1 MMMEFENEHTVRKFM
16 MSKAEEEFH
25 NRYSEAVMDI
35 KSRFGRKYTMII
47 DGKNITSAKTF
58 VHTSPINNRI
68 ILGYFPNANTGHART
83 AIKAAKQLFSEKWRK
98 TDYKYR
104 IQICRAAAAKIAD
117 RKFELAAWISYENG
131 KNRYEAIADVDEAID
146 FIRYY
151 SEGMERSNG
160 FTVETAKAESNE
172 KSKSV
177 MKPYGVWG
185 VIAPFNFPAAIL
197 IGMSIG
203 PLITGNTVVLKPASN
218 TPIIGYLFAE
228 IMKEA
233 GLPAGVLNFIT
244 GSGDIIGRAI
254 VESQDVAGIVFTGSK
269 EIGYKMIKEYSS
281 KTSPRP
287 IIAEMGGKNPVVV
300 TENADIDKAVEGVLK
315 AAFGYSGQKCSAC
328 SRLYVHR
335 NIKEVFMERLVHRA
349 KNLPVGNPLEP
360 NSFMGPLIN
369 SKAYDRYQKFSKI
382 AFRDGSVLVGGAVR
396 DNGDFKH
403 GYYAEPTIVDGLP
416 KNHRLFKEEL
426 FVPILCVAEY
436 DKYNDVLNL
445 CNDSEYGLTAGI
457 YSNKKDEIESFLD
470 IVDAG
475 VIYINRYGSA
485 TTGAMV
491 GCQPFGGW
499 KASGTTGKG
508 TGGPYYLMQFLREQ
522 SQTIAG

>member
-1 MMMEFENEHTVRKFM
+1 MTFENENTLHKFM
-16 MSKAEEEFH
+16 VSKGEEAFH
-25 NRYSEAVMDI
+25 DKYEQAIENI
-35 KSRFGRKYTMII
+35 KSEFGKRYTMII
-47 DGKNITSAKTF
+47 DDINVKSLETF
-58 VHTSPINNRI
+58 VHTSPIDTRI
-68 ILGYFPNANTGHART
+68 VLAYFPSGTAKHTED
-83 AIKAAKQLFSEKWRK
+83 AIKAAKKAFESWSK
-98 TDYKYR
+98 TDYNKR
-104 IQICRAAAAKIAD
+104 IEVCRNAVDIMIR

-131 KNRYEAIADVDEAID
+131 KNRYEAIGDVDEAID

-151 SEGMERSNG
+151 SEEMEKNNG

-203 PLITGNTVVLKPASN
+203 ALITGNTVVLKPASN
-218 TPIIGYLFAE
+218 TPIIGYLFTE
-228 IMKEA
+228 IMKKA
-233 GLPAGVLNFIT
+233 RLPSGVLNFIT
-244 GSGDIIGRAI
+244 GSGDIIGKTI
-254 VESQDVAGIVFTGSK
+254 VESQDIAGIVFTGSK
-269 EIGYKMIKEYSS
+269 EVGYKMIKEYNN
-281 KTSPRP
+281 KANPRP
-287 IIAEMGGKNPVVV
+287 IIAEMGGKNPVIV

-360 NSFMGPLIN
+360 NIFMGPLIN

-426 FVPILCVAEY
+426 
-436 DKYNDVLNL
+436 
-445 CNDSEYGLTAGI
+445 
-457 YSNKKDEIESFLD
+457 
-470 IVDAG
+470 
-475 VIYINRYGSA
+475 
-485 TTGAMV
+485 
-491 GCQPFGGW
+491 
-499 KASGTTGKG
+499 
-508 TGGPYYLMQFLREQ
+508 
-522 SQTIAG
+522 